1 MDNQIDNTIQMSDC
15 DETVRNMQ
23 EVEVLLVGGGE
34 LIVSL
39 Y

>member
-1 MDNQIDNTIQMSDC
+1 MDNQIDNTIQLSDC